1 MKRKLEVDAEE
12 EETIEPEVMVETLEE
27 LEATEVGIEKEASEE
42 EEVETVAA
50 KSQKMRNQN
59 LKSEL
64 RTPLPKSETTDL
76 RNFLSISS
84 NNIYEVM
91 AKWGEDIS
99 SHVSEAWLSSK
110 ICIWGDFIDSIQI
123 GSMKTAEIEPNLNK
137 NLEPDGL

>member
-1 MKRKLEVDAEE
+1 MRKEEVEAEE
-12 EETIEPEVMVETLEE
+12 EVTIEPEVTTTLED

-84 NNIYEVM
+84 NDIYEVM
-91 AKWGEDIS
+91 AK
-99 SHVSEAWLSSK
+99 
-110 ICIWGDFIDSIQI
+110 
-123 GSMKTAEIEPNLNK
+123 
-137 NLEPDGL
+137 